1 MDRLTN
7 LINDFNNIGVAD
19 VMSNTN
25 IIISCIVIALVL
37 FLIIIS
43 FINGPK
49 KQFETY
55 FVSFFCIPLILGF
68 PLYIILS
75 NIYIEEEKK
84 LRLEEIIE
92 VAQEENI
99 KELQITENGI
109 IYNDAACNHGLEDID
124 SLVGINNEGYLIYL
138 KD

>member
-7 LINDFNNIGVAD
+7 LINNFNNIGIKD
-19 VMSNTN
+19 IMSTTN
-25 IIISCIVIALVL
+25 IITSGVFIMLVL
-37 FLIIIS
+37 YLIISS

-55 FVSFFCIPLILGF
+55 FVSFFCIPLFLGF

-75 NIYIEEEKK
+75 NIYIEDEKK

-109 IYNDAACNHGLEDID
+109 IYNDAACNHGLKDID
-124 SLVGINNEGYLIYL
+124 TLVCINNEGYLMYL

>member
-7 LINDFNNIGVAD
+7 LINDFNNIGVED
-19 VMSNTN
+19 VMNNTN
-25 IIISCIVIALVL
+25 IVLSCIVIAIIL
-37 FLIIIS
+37 FLIITS
-43 FINGPK
+43 FINGSK

-55 FVSFFCIPLILGF
+55 FVTFFCIPFFIAIPAF
-68 PLYIILS
+68 IVLS
-75 NIYIEEEKK
+75 NVYIEEEKK
-84 LRLEEIIE
+84 LRLEEIIN

-109 IYNDAACNHGLEDID
+109 IYNNAACNHGLEDID